1 MIPKIVIA
9 DSSNDNV
16 SLIMEGLEGLD
27 DISVIK
33 LQPDQIH
40 GLPDIDALYLPLAM
54 AEAWGARP
62 NFYKADV
69 IITERKNMEVSQPS
83 PFPPYLVTG
92 VAISPDDPNRNDP
105 IFQLRII
112 VSAVLEAV
120 EKFNEVNQDAIR
132 VIAFWS
138 ENLLLRQ
145 IEPKQIGQIIRD
157 IYQKKKA
164 LLQNS

>member
-1 MIPKIVIA
+1 MLPKLVIA
-9 DSSNDNV
+9 DNSDDNV
-16 SLIMEGLEGLD
+16 SLIREGLEGLD
-27 DISVIK
+27 DVSVVK
-33 LQPDQIH
+33 LQPDQIP
-40 GLPDIDALYLPLAM
+40 GIPNIDALFLPLAM

-69 IITERKNMEVSQPS
+69 INTERKNLEVSQPS

-105 IFQLRII
+105 IFQLRLV

-120 EKFNEVNQDAIR
+120 ETFNEVNQGAIR
-132 VIAFWS
+132 TIVFWS

-145 IEPKQIGQIIRD
+145 IEPKRIGQIIRD
-157 IYQKKKA
+157 IYQDKKV
-164 LLQNS
+164 LD